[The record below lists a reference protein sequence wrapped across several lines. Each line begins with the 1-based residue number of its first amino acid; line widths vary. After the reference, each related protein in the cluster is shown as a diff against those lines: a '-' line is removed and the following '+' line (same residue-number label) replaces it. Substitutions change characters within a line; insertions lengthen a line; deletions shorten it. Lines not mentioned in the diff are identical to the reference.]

1 MVKKKSNSSHI
12 LIILAIVLFVLG
24 IIMIGINV
32 FEYVQEQKVNVDN
45 IESGDLSNGGGIVS
59 ISIVEN
65 SDTSKIE

>member
-45 IESGDLSNGGGIVS
+45 IESADLSNGGIVS
-59 ISIVEN
+59 INIVEN
-65 SDTSKIE
+65 SDTNQIE

>member
-24 IIMIGINV
+24 VIMIGINV

-45 IESGDLSNGGGIVS
+45 IESVDLSNGGIVS
-59 ISIVEN
+59 INIVEN
-65 SDTSKIE
+65 SDTNQIE

>member
-45 IESGDLSNGGGIVS
+45 IESVDLSNGGIVS
-59 ISIVEN
+59 INIVEN
-65 SDTSKIE
+65 SDTNKIE

>member
-45 IESGDLSNGGGIVS
+45 IESVDLSNGGIVS
-59 ISIVEN
+59 INIVEN
-65 SDTSKIE
+65 SDTNQIE